1 MKRNSAVKAKTNGK
15 GGWTGRLYKGLMKE
29 STAGIV
35 FCLPFLLGFLFFIL
49 IPLLLSFYYSL
60 CKYNIVGQSRF
71 IGIDNYINI
80 FSDAKFWKS
89 LGVTGFYAVI
99 SVPLR
104 VVFALLVALLL
115 VRDTKVTPIYRA
127 MYYLPSLLGSSV
139 AVAILW
145 KQMFG
150 YDGLI
155 NAIFGFKI
163 AWLGETRTAIW
174 VLILLSVWQFGSSM
188 LIFVSSLKQIPASLY
203 EAARVDG
210 ANSLQNFFRITL
222 PLLSP
227 TIFFNLVMQSI
238 NGLMVFASGQII
250 TAGKPLD
257 STLFYALYMYNQTF
271 SYNNAGYGS
280 ALGWVLIVI
289 VALYTAILFWTKKFW
304 VYEGGL

>member
-1 MKRNSAVKAKTNGK
+1 MKTAIAEKKKKPGIGERAYKT
-15 GGWTGRLYKGLMKE
+15 LMKE
-29 STAGIV
+29 STAGFV
-35 FCLPFLLGFLFFIL
+35 FCLPFILGFLLFIL
-49 IPLLLSFYYSL
+49 IPLLLSLYYSL
-60 CKYNIVGQSRF
+60 CKYNIVGGAQF
-71 IGIDNYINI
+71 IGIQNYLDV
-80 FSDAKFWKS
+80 FKDDKFWKA
-89 LGVTGFYAVI
+89 LGVTGFYAVV

-104 VVFALLVALLL
+104 VIFALIVALLL

-127 MYYLPSLLGSSV
+127 MYYLPSLLGASV

-145 KQMFG
+145 KQMFA

-155 NAIFGFKI
+155 NAIFGLKI
-163 AWLGETRTAIW
+163 AWLGETDTAIW

-188 LIFVSSLKQIPASLY
+188 LIFVSNLKQIPSSLY

-210 ANSLQNFFRITL
+210 ASSIQNFFRITL
-222 PLLSP
+222 PLLTP

-250 TAGKPLD
+250 TGGKPLD

-271 SYNNAGYGS
+271 AYNNAGYGS

-289 VALYTAILFWTKKFW
+289 VALYTAILFKTKKFW